1 MKNYVVSL
9 VSTDLPVK
17 TQDEFDKFT
26 DNLELNLDLAVQN
39 NLYLEAVLGDFKAK
53 SKNWYGFDKN
63 NFEWK
68 ILETLF
74 FSVWVPSNDQ

>member
-39 NLYLEAVLGDFKAK
+39 NLYLEAVLSDFKAK
-53 SKNWYGFDKN
+53 
-63 NFEWK
+63 
-68 ILETLF
+68 
-74 FSVWVPSNDQ
+74 

>member
-1 MKNYVVSL
+1 MNVEDSNKKQMKNYVVSL

-39 NLYLEAVLGDFKAK
+39 NLYLEAVLSDFKAK

-63 NFEWK
+63 NFE
-68 ILETLF
+68 
-74 FSVWVPSNDQ
+74 